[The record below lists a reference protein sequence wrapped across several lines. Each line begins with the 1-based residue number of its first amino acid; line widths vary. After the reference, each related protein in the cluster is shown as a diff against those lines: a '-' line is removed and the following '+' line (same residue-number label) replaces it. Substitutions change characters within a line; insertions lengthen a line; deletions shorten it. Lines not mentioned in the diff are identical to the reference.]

1 MATLREYAAGVE
13 DILRPYG
20 DLDLLLYYGLVAEK
34 LQPYLHGRELATRTW
49 LPKGRV
55 PVVVKRGSWNPPLL
69 IGPMAR
75 AVTPAMMGARRKFEH
90 LDAARHVLSP
100 DQALTW
106 FYFVPRKYMGFH
118 YATNREGGGRE
129 INRIVYDIDRGKSMS
144 AEDAIEVAA
153 HLVKAVQEDEPAA
166 DMLYGRPLVSW
177 TGSSF
182 HVTLS
187 MKEMQPA
194 SFYREQ
200 IEYSGKGHT
209 LTDRLIDRV
218 TDTSKV
224 PIAGGHVRRPGLI
237 TVDPSQ
243 TPSGHLCRVPLGSL
257 HMESASV
264 IEGVSVPLAP
274 DMLSRDEVADLRTY
288 TPQRVIDELDELAR
302 RLPGEKVT
310 L

>member
-20 DLDLLLYYGLVAEK
+20 SPDLLLYYGLVAEK
-34 LQPYLHGRELATRTW
+34 LQPYLHGRELATRIW

-55 PVVVKRGSWNPPLL
+55 RVVVKRGSWNPPLY

-75 AVTPAMMGARRKFEH
+75 AITPAMMEARRKFEH
-90 LDAARHVLSP
+90 LDDARHVLSP
-100 DQALTW
+100 EQALAW

-118 YATNREGGGRE
+118 YATNREGEGRE
-129 INRIVYDIDRGKSMS
+129 INRIVYDIDRGRGVS

-153 HLVKAVQEDEPAA
+153 FLVKAVQEDGQAA
-166 DMLYGRPLVSW
+166 EMLSGNPLVSW

-187 MKEMQPA
+187 LKEMQPA
-194 SFYREQ
+194 SFYKDQ

-209 LTDRLIDRV
+209 LTDRLIAQISCF
-218 TDTSKV
+218 SKV
-224 PIAGGHVRRPGLI
+224 PVAGGHVRRPGLI
-237 TVDPSQ
+237 TVDPSL

-264 IEGVSVPLAP
+264 IGGVSVPLTT
-274 DMLSRDEVADLRTY
+274 DMLSRDEVADLRAY
-288 TPQRVIDELDELAR
+288 TPQRVIDELEDLAR
-302 RLPGEKVT
+302 RLPG
-310 L
+310 

>member
-1 MATLREYAAGVE
+1 MATLREYVAGIE

-20 DLDLLLYYGLVAEK
+20 DPDLLLYYGLVAEK
-34 LQPYLHGRELATRTW
+34 LQQFLHGRELATRTW
-49 LPKGRV
+49 LPKGRIR
-55 PVVVKRGSWNPPLL
+55 VVVKRGSWNPPFY
-69 IGPMAR
+69 IVQMAR
-75 AVTPAMMGARRKFEH
+75 AVTPAMMEARSKFEH

-118 YATNREGGGRE
+118 YATNREGEGRE
-129 INRIVYDIDRGKSMS
+129 INRIVYDIDRGRGMS

-153 HLVKAVQEDEPAA
+153 HLVEAVQEDEQAA
-166 DMLYGRPLVSW
+166 NMLHGHPFVSW

-187 MKEMQPA
+187 LKETQPA

-200 IEYSGKGHT
+200 IEYSGKGHA
-209 LTDRLIDRV
+209 LTDRLITRV
-218 TDTSKV
+218 TDASKV
-224 PIAGGHVRRPGLI
+224 PVAGGHVRRPGLI

-264 IEGVSVPLAP
+264 IGGVSVPLAP
-274 DMLSRDEVADLRTY
+274 DMLSRDEVADLRAY

-302 RLPGEKVT
+302 RLPG
-310 L
+310 